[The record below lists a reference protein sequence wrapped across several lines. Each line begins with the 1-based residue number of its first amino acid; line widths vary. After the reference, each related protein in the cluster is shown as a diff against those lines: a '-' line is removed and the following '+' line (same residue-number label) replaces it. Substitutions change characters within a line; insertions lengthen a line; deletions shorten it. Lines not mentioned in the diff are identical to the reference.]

1 MLELGQ
7 ALKFAELLLH
17 ALLEAGV
24 QLCQLRG
31 LCLYGVMKGL
41 NAQ

>member
-1 MLELGQ
+1 MEKSLELGQ

-24 QLCQLRG
+24 QLCQLRS
-31 LCLYGVMKGL
+31 LACTVS
-41 NAQ
+41 